1 MLFVPARARLALA
14 RISPP
19 VWRIL
24 LHSSLFGLAGS
35 VADLLFNFYLVS
47 LGYGADTAGLLST
60 VNRMA
65 GVALGLPIGL
75 LIDRIGARRS
85 LVIGAVCYGG
95 GWALALLSG
104 ALWALALTQFL
115 VGAAQVLA
123 LTSVVPLMTG
133 VTDAHDR
140 ATVFGLNTSAAM
152 MVGLLGSA
160 AGGLLPALAAGL
172 LAVGPQAVVAY
183 RLALTTVVAIAL
195 AAALP
200 VLRGVPEHNRDE
212 VATSAEPLQARIPAR
227 RLLGFALPALLLG
240 VGSGAILPFQNL
252 FFRQQFGLSDAA
264 VGAVLAVTALVMG
277 LGAVIGAPISV
288 RLGLQ
293 RAAATLRVGAVP
305 TVLLMLIPALFPA
318 TVGFCLRG
326 LFVAASFPL
335 NDALVMHIT
344 PARQRGTAMSL
355 TSVLWSL
362 GWAGAAIMSGWV
374 QLRWGFAPA
383 IMVAALAYALSS
395 LAIRAIR

>member
-1 MLFVPARARLALA
+1 MLFVPARVRLVLG

-47 LGYGADTAGLLST
+47 LGYGADIAGLLST
-60 VNRMA
+60 VNRVA
-65 GVALGLPIGL
+65 GVVLGLPIGL

-85 LVIGAVCYGG
+85 LLIGVVCYSG

-115 VGAAQVLA
+115 VGTAQILA

-133 VTDAHDR
+133 VTRSSDR
-140 ATVFGLNTSAAM
+140 ATVFGLNASAAM
-152 MVGLLGSA
+152 MIGLLGSL

-172 LAVGPQAVVAY
+172 LAIGPQDVMAY
-183 RLALTTVVAIAL
+183 RLALTTVVVIAL
-195 AAALP
+195 TAVLP
-200 VLRGVPEHNRDE
+200 VLRGVPEHSRDE
-212 VATSAEPLQARIPAR
+212 VATSAEPVQARLSPR
-227 RLLGFALPALLLG
+227 RLLAFALPALLLG

-252 FFRQQFGLSDAA
+252 YFRQQFGLSDAA
-264 VGAVLAVTALVMG
+264 VGAVLAATALVMG
-277 LGAVIGAPISV
+277 LGAVIGVPIST

-293 RAAATLRVGAVP
+293 RAAAMLRVGAVP
-305 TVLLMLIPALFPA
+305 AILLMLIPALLPA
-318 TVGFCLRG
+318 TLGFCLRG

-335 NDALVMHIT
+335 NDALVMHVT
-344 PARQRGTAMSL
+344 PARQRGAAMSL

-362 GWAGAAIMSGWV
+362 GWAGAAIVSGWA
-374 QLRWGFAPA
+374 QLRWGFGPV
-383 IMVAALAYALSS
+383 IVVAAVAYALSS
-395 LAIRAIR
+395 LAIRAIK

>member
-1 MLFVPARARLALA
+1 MLFVPARVRLVLG

-47 LGYGADTAGLLST
+47 LGYGADIAGLLST
-60 VNRMA
+60 VNRVA
-65 GVALGLPIGL
+65 GVVLGLPIGL

-85 LVIGAVCYGG
+85 LLIGVVCYSG

-104 ALWALALTQFL
+104 VLWALALTQFL
-115 VGAAQVLA
+115 VGTAQILA
-123 LTSVVPLMTG
+123 LTAVVPLMTG
-133 VTDAHDR
+133 VTRSADR
-140 ATVFGLNTSAAM
+140 ATVFGLNASAAM
-152 MVGLLGSA
+152 MIGLLGSL

-172 LAVGPQAVVAY
+172 LAIGPQDVVAY

-195 AAALP
+195 TAVLP
-200 VLRGVPEHNRDE
+200 VLRGVPEHSHDE
-212 VATSAEPLQARIPAR
+212 VATSAEPVQARLSPR
-227 RLLGFALPALLLG
+227 RLLAFALPALLLG

-252 FFRQQFGLSDAA
+252 YFRQQFGLSDAA
-264 VGAVLAVTALVMG
+264 VGAVLAASALVMG
-277 LGAVIGAPISV
+277 LGAVIGAPVST

-305 TVLLMLIPALFPA
+305 AILLMLIPALLPA
-318 TVGFCLRG
+318 TLGFCLRG

-335 NDALVMHIT
+335 NDALVMHVT
-344 PARQRGTAMSL
+344 PARQRGAAMSL

-362 GWAGAAIMSGWV
+362 GWAGAAIVSGWA
-374 QLRWGFAPA
+374 QLRWGFGPV
-383 IMVAALAYALSS
+383 IVVAAVAYALSS
-395 LAIRAIR
+395 LAIRAIK

>member
-1 MLFVPARARLALA
+1 VLFVPARARLALA

-24 LHSSLFGLAGS
+24 LHSSLFGLASS

-65 GVALGLPIGL
+65 GVALGLPIGV

-85 LVIGAVCYGG
+85 LVIGVVCYGG

-115 VGAAQVLA
+115 VGAAQILA
-123 LTSVVPLMTG
+123 LTAVVPLMTG
-133 VTDAHDR
+133 VTGAHDR

-152 MVGLLGSA
+152 VIGLLGSA

-172 LAVGPQAVVAY
+172 LAVGPQEVVAY

-200 VLRGVPEHNRDE
+200 VLRGVPEHGRDE
-212 VATSAEPLQARIPAR
+212 AATSAEPLQARISSR

-252 FFRQQFGLSDAA
+252 YFRQQFGLSDAA
-264 VGAVLAVTALVMG
+264 VGVVLAATALVMG
-277 LGAVIGAPISV
+277 LGAVIGAPISA

-305 TVLLMLIPALFPA
+305 AILLMLIPALLPA
-318 TVGFCLRG
+318 TLGFCLRG

-335 NDALVMHIT
+335 NDALVMHVT
-344 PARQRGTAMSL
+344 PARQRGAAMSL

-362 GWAGAAIMSGWV
+362 GWAGAAIVSGWA
-374 QLRWGFAPA
+374 QLRWGFGPA
-383 IMVAALAYALSS
+383 IVVGAVAYALSS
-395 LAIRAIR
+395 WAIRAIR

>member
-1 MLFVPARARLALA
+1 VLFVPARARLALG

-35 VADLLFNFYLVS
+35 VSDLLFNFYLVS

-65 GVALGLPIGL
+65 GVALGLPVGL

-85 LVIGAVCYGG
+85 LVIGVVCYSG

-104 ALWALALTQFL
+104 ALWALALTQFV
-115 VGAAQVLA
+115 VGGAQVLA

-133 VTDAHDR
+133 VTDARER
-140 ATVFGLNTSAAM
+140 ATVFGLNASAAM

-160 AGGLLPALAAGL
+160 AGGVLPALAAGL

-200 VLRGVPEHNRDE
+200 VLRGVPEYRHDE
-212 VATSAEPLQARIPAR
+212 AATSVEPPQARISRR

-252 FFRQQFGLSDAA
+252 YFRQQFGLSDAA
-264 VGAVLAVTALVMG
+264 VGAVLALTALVMG
-277 LGAVIGAPISV
+277 LGAVIGAPVSA

-293 RAAATLRVGAVP
+293 RAAATLRLGAVP
-305 TVLLMLIPALFPA
+305 ALLLMLVPALLPA
-318 TVGFCLRG
+318 TFGFCVRG

-335 NDALVMHIT
+335 NDALVMQIT
-344 PARQRGTAMSL
+344 PARQRGAAMSL

-362 GWAGAAIMSGWV
+362 GWAGAAFVSGWA
-374 QLRWGFAPA
+374 QLRWGFGPA
-383 IMVAALAYALSS
+383 IIVAAAAYVLSS
-395 LAIRAIR
+395 WAIRAIR